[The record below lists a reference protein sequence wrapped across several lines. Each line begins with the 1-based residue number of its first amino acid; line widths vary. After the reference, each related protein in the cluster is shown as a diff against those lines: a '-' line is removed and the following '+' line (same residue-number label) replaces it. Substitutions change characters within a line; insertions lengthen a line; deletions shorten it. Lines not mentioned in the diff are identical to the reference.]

1 MMRKRN
7 GAGTLQNI
15 CLCATRILFRS
26 AAQLVQM
33 GFMPRF
39 LMMISYRFR
48 KFWNTIGTHIFRRFI
63 FMRAVYVAFP
73 PPVHDLTCP
82 KNQDFTEAINYLR
95 SAIHSVWPGYT
106 RWIRH
111 STGRLCTALTPAHD
125 NLKVWVNPP
134 ELPSLS
140 GMYPLNAGAEII
152 MTFIDSLTLEH
163 YHHICYH
170 NLSQYRRFNLSTST
184 TMNVGAVFRCSSNA
198 LEDSVEIAFLS
209 NGEAPHLDDWTMS
222 RGDTGEV
229 MPNGRTRFK
238 SGDVFN
244 STLFIPLYTDWG
256 ILCNSWLSQANDIF
270 CCLHIT
276 SNFKDYVI
284 VDGIRFDLDI
294 SETTRDPPEGFLF
307 LCPLSDFRIGDSSFR
322 WPACPAYWCLDPS
335 GADPLSPEEATQL
348 GFPSFE
354 LTTKADGMYW
364 DANVYEGLRQFH
376 KAKGFDPYSQEVTRH
391 LGLPFFRLSS
401 ERDAPPWTYV
411 DSDDNDFD
419 ADIDSDC
426 NSAYTDEYESEYPPT
441 SACHEFDV
449 DAGASHSEEDVHD
462 SAGGG
467 SGSEHTDIPDCEVH
481 DASKSMSGALQA
493 QASVSM
499 SGAPQARETI
509 KIQKDILEPT
519 LSWPLRCLMATHLAL
534 ILFLALSWVYDHISI
549 SFSSVYSILRSL
561 SDR

>member
-1 MMRKRN
+1 MARL
-7 GAGTLQNI
+7 GTSL
-15 CLCATRILFRS
+15 RIDGHLADSVSFRS
-26 AAQLVQM
+26 FQ
-33 GFMPRF
+33 
-39 LMMISYRFR
+39 S
-48 KFWNTIGTHIFRRFI
+48 
-63 FMRAVYVAFP
+63 
-73 PPVHDLTCP
+73 D
-82 KNQDFTEAINYLR
+82 
-95 SAIHSVWPGYT
+95 
-106 RWIRH
+106 
-111 STGRLCTALTPAHD
+111 
-125 NLKVWVNPP
+125 
-134 ELPSLS
+134 
-140 GMYPLNAGAEII
+140 
-152 MTFIDSLTLEH
+152 
-163 YHHICYH
+163 
-170 NLSQYRRFNLSTST
+170 
-184 TMNVGAVFRCSSNA
+184 
-198 LEDSVEIAFLS
+198 
-209 NGEAPHLDDWTMS
+209 
-222 RGDTGEV
+222 
-229 MPNGRTRFK
+229 
-238 SGDVFN
+238 DVFN
-244 STLFIPLYTDWG
+244 STLYLSSSIYPHRDT
-256 ILCNSWLSQANDIF
+256 WLIQANHIF
-270 CCLHIT
+270 RDLNLV
-276 SNFKDYVI
+276 SNFENYV
-284 VDGIRFDLDI
+284 FLNESQCQLAI
-294 SETTRDPPEGFLF
+294 SESTVDTPGGFLF
-307 LCPLSDFRIGDSSFR
+307 LCPGEDFRISPFSFC
-322 WPACPAYWCLDPS
+322 WPTYPAYWSLDLS
-335 GADPLSPEEATQL
+335 SIHRLSPEDATQL

-354 LTTKADGMYW
+354 LTTKASGMYW
-364 DANVYEGLRQFH
+364 DASVYEGLRQFH

-401 ERDAPPWTYV
+401 ERDAPSWTYV

-449 DAGASHSEEDVHD
+449 DGGASHSEEDVHD